1 MKGKFQFRFIAG
13 FLLATGSLAIAA
25 LIVRS
30 DSAQYRHT
38 QGDISN
44 GLVTSLAAQD
54 VVRSIDD
61 AEAERDAY
69 LRRGDEQDRQKFEK
83 AETKV
88 SNALEKL
95 EAVTNFDTV

>member
-1 MKGKFQFRFIAG
+1 MLLTGVAVRERLVVANPFQSECISASGRALLSPVKGKFQFRFIAG

-61 AEAERDAY
+61 AEEERDAY
-69 LRRGDEQDRQKFEK
+69 
-83 AETKV
+83 
-88 SNALEKL
+88 
-95 EAVTNFDTV
+95 